1 MPGRKS
7 TRTSQRAKIKRQPT
21 PGIGE
26 LETTPTSRHL
36 QSPRRG
42 QPQKS
47 TLGLP
52 NQDENPEPASAQLQ
66 SRASTD
72 EFENGVD
79 DLDLIRLAA
88 FDGAVPSAQPP
99 PGFSWSEVGSAR
111 RSSPLQEEE
120 DQNPSDNQE
129 SVVDAFSSPKSG
141 PGKLPN
147 TQQLPSQPPTGHL
160 LGKGIAQVDFSET
173 ASSARRSSPYYSQAA
188 ASQVA
193 VGEMLGFPENN
204 LLPALPSTIPDSLQI
219 PEMTISPY
227 AEVMEH
233 LPEDELYDATPP
245 KSNADHPAD
254 IVASDQGVGHIVP
267 EQLQHPGKLDAP
279 QARGKRKLGKPSTNN
294 KDSLVRYL
302 EDEIGPVEGERQE
315 EQASYSPPKRTTA
328 KRQKEEE
335 NTHGAQETST
345 DEHSTPVAGKTT
357 TTRPGGKGKS
367 GARQRAKPA
376 MQFDEKTQ
384 RVKEVPQIN
393 SARGS
398 KRMNIV
404 GNLKK
409 SHAASVSPIATS
421 VKKAT
426 PNSRRKPVPKPVEKV
441 TRRSG
446 LRSAVRQQDPDTEDK
461 EHKKPNPN
469 VRNTQVDTKPL
480 PAIRKETTRAEAKEG
495 NSSTQKPRA
504 SKNLPEAEK
513 EPQGSTNNLIV
524 LSSDPESSSF
534 SDDGG
539 YIPTET
545 SRPAE
550 TAPPQE
556 LELPV
561 DNLVNPTNPSDS
573 VDYDEEQPAPPTE
586 SPKLHRPSV
595 RSEVQPAVLKKTLIV
610 RRDPVDLAK
619 APSSRNKRGQ
629 PIHLGPREAMSARDA
644 NGLVQPNASQT
655 KILKRPAMA
664 IDTAMEI
671 SHPPR
676 KASKLSRSFS
686 ISQAGSPLPVETLAT
701 HLVDETSPGNM
712 NDTEQTKVSE
722 SNTQTA
728 EPRRSRRFRRLHEY
742 LSSLAAVEQKP
753 EKTRVTLKPKARKLD
768 KVKEVGM
775 QTELQKGE
783 ENLHAQILASLQTSD
798 EKQSKDRERD
808 HSDMHSNKEVAKKTR
823 PEGPNEVAAE
833 KLHGLVETMLSHLRT
848 KEATI
853 YRGADAYRK
862 NGIDCVGKINRR
874 YTQERQTLNEMCKKD
889 GDKFIRRTREVSAVL
904 EKRGNSRDE
913 AILQLEETTA
923 RRRHLFQQATTSLR
937 ALHGRLMN
945 GNMADYED

>member
-7 TRTSQRAKIKRQPT
+7 TRTSQRNKVKRQPT
-21 PGIGE
+21 PGFGE
-26 LETTPTSRHL
+26 LQTTPTSRHL

-66 SRASTD
+66 SRTSTE
-72 EFENGVD
+72 EFENDVD
-79 DLDLIRLAA
+79 DLDLIRLATL
-88 FDGAVPSAQPP
+88 DGAVPSAQPP

-120 DQNPSDNQE
+120 DRNPSENQE
-129 SVVDAFSSPKSG
+129 SVVDAFSSPTSG
-141 PGKLPN
+141 PGRLPN
-147 TQQLPSQPPTGHL
+147 TQQLPSHPPTGNL

-193 VGEMLGFPENN
+193 VGEMWGFPENN
-204 LLPALPSTIPDSLQI
+204 LLPALPSTIPDSLHI
-219 PEMTISPY
+219 PEMAISPY
-227 AEVMEH
+227 AEVMDH

-254 IVASDQGVGHIVP
+254 IVAPNQGVGHIDP
-267 EQLQHPGKLDAP
+267 EQLQHPEKLDAP
-279 QARGKRKLGKPSTNN
+279 RARAKRKLEKSLTNN
-294 KDSLVRYL
+294 KDSLTRCL

-315 EQASYSPPKRTTA
+315 EQASYSPPETTMT
-328 KRQKEEE
+328 KRQKVEK

-345 DEHSTPVAGKTT
+345 DEHSTPVVGKTT
-357 TTRPGGKGKS
+357 TTRSGGKGKS
-367 GARQRAKPA
+367 GARQRAKPP
-376 MQFDEKTQ
+376 MQFDERTQ
-384 RVKEVPQIN
+384 RVKEVPQID

-409 SHAASVSPIATS
+409 SHAASISPIATS

-426 PNSRRKPVPKPVEKV
+426 PRSRRKSVSKPVEKV
-441 TRRSG
+441 IRRSG
-446 LRSAVRQQDPDTEDK
+446 LRSAVRQEDPDIEDK

-469 VRNTQVDTKPL
+469 VRNAQVETKPL
-480 PAIRKETTRAEAKEG
+480 PAVRKETTRAKAKEG
-495 NSSTQKPRA
+495 NSSIPKPKA
-504 SKNLPEAEK
+504 NKNLPEAGK
-513 EPQGSTNNLIV
+513 ETPGSTNNLIV
-524 LSSDPESSSF
+524 LSSDSESSSVP
-534 SDDGG
+534 DDNG

-545 SRPAE
+545 SGPAE

-561 DNLVNPTNPSDS
+561 DNLDIPTNPSDS
-573 VDYDEEQPAPPTE
+573 VDYDEEQPIPPTE

-610 RRDPVDLAK
+610 RRDPMDLAK
-619 APSSRNKRGQ
+619 APSSKNKRDQ
-629 PIHLGPREAMSARDA
+629 PVHFGPREAMSARDA
-644 NGLVQPNASQT
+644 NDLVQPNASQT

-664 IDTAMEI
+664 IDPAMEI
-671 SHPPR
+671 SRPPR
-676 KASKLSRSFS
+676 KTSKLSRSFS
-686 ISQAGSPLPVETLAT
+686 ISQAGSPLPVETLPT

-712 NDTEQTKVSE
+712 NDIEQTKVLE

-728 EPRRSRRFRRLHEY
+728 EPRSLQHEY
-742 LSSLAAVEQKP
+742 LSSLAAVEPEQ

-768 KVKEVGM
+768 KVKEAGM

-783 ENLHAQILASLQTSD
+783 ENLHAQILASLQARD

-808 HSDMHSNKEVAKKTR
+808 HSNMHSNKEVTKKTR
-823 PEGPNEVAAE
+823 PEGPNEEAAE

-889 GDKFIRRTREVSAVL
+889 GDRFIRRTREVSAVL

-913 AILQLEETTA
+913 AILQLEEMAA